1 MAQPAIK
8 STGLKALQGSIA
20 WRIGAANLAVGIIC
34 TSAFGAFKPSG
45 APGFALGFTVAVF
58 NIFWLMRV
66 IRKGV
71 TLSSPKAGRIVA
83 RSYFRRFAAT
93 AVIITLLVSKGAA
106 SPLPL
111 MLGLT
116 ASIAT
121 TICVMI
127 FSALEEVSADAS

>member
-1 MAQPAIK
+1 MAIPAVKGI
-8 STGLKALQGSIA
+8 GLKALQSSIA
-20 WRIGAANLAVGIIC
+20 WRIGGANLAAGVIF
-34 TSAFGAFKPSG
+34 TSALGVFKASA

-58 NIFWLMRV
+58 NILWLMRV

-71 TLSSPKAGRIVA
+71 SLTGPKAGKIVA
-83 RSYFRRFAAT
+83 RSYFVRFAAT
-93 AVIITLLVSKGAA
+93 AVIITLLVSRGVA

-127 FSALEEVSADAS
+127 FSALEEVSEDAP

>member
-1 MAQPAIK
+1 MAIPAVK
-8 STGLKALQGSIA
+8 DSGLKALQGSIA
-20 WRIGAANLAVGIIC
+20 WRIGAANLAAGIILA
-34 TSAFGAFKPSG
+34 SALGVFKPSL

-71 TLSSPKAGRIVA
+71 ALTSVKAGRIVA
-83 RSYFRRFAAT
+83 RSYFVRFAAT
-93 AVIITLLVSKGAA
+93 ALIITLIVSKGVA

-111 MLGLT
+111 LLGLT
-116 ASIAT
+116 ASIVT

-127 FSALEEVSADAS
+127 FSALEEVSEDAP

>member
-1 MAQPAIK
+1 M
-8 STGLKALQGSIA
+8 GLKALQSSIA
-20 WRIGAANLAVGIIC
+20 WRIGVTNLACGIIL
-34 TSAFGAFKPSG
+34 AAALGVFKASY

-83 RSYFRRFAAT
+83 RSYFLRFAAT
-93 AVIITLLVSKGAA
+93 AVIITLLVSKGVA

-116 ASIAT
+116 ASIVT

-127 FSALEEVSADAS
+127 FSALEEVSEDAS